1 MSILVEDAHTVYVAA
16 VRSVQPDCLLTT
28 TALQTLVGRPLEQ
41 YDRIHVVGAG
51 KATMAMA
58 GALEVIL
65 PGRVLGGQVVV
76 PHGYPATLPAA
87 QHCPVAIDV
96 VEAGHPVP
104 DAAGVRAAE
113 YALQVASS
121 CTEDDL
127 LLVLL
132 SGGGSALWTAP
143 ASGIPIEVVQEVS
156 RALLLSGADIHQV
169 NTVRKHLSRIKGGR
183 LARAAHPATLA
194 TLVIS
199 DVPGDDL
206 SVIASGPTVPDRST
220 CREAVAML
228 KTLGLWNRIPGMA
241 RDALTRG
248 SHDPGKETPKA
259 GDACFARTRAY
270 QLAGNGDALIAAC
283 AQAEARGYRTSV
295 SAANITGEAREAGRM
310 IASSVLHA
318 AGKGPRCFLWGGET
332 TVTVTGA
339 GRGGRN
345 QEIALAA
352 GLALEDARRDIV
364 VLSAGTDG
372 IDGPTDIAG
381 AWVSPDSIREA
392 RSKGL
397 DPNAYLADN
406 NTYAFFRQ
414 TGAVVEPGP
423 THTNVMDVVI
433 ALTA

>member
-1 MSILVEDAHTVYVAA
+1 MSILVEDAQTVYAAA
-16 VRSVQPDCLLTT
+16 VRSVQADRLLTA
-28 TALQTLVGRPLEQ
+28 TALRTLVGRSLEQ
-41 YDRIHVVGAG
+41 FGRIQVVGAG
-51 KATMAMA
+51 KAALAMA
-58 GALEVIL
+58 GTLEAIL
-65 PGRVLGGQVVV
+65 PDRALGGQVVV

-87 QHCPVAIDV
+87 QRHPVAIDV

-104 DAAGVRAAE
+104 DAASVRAAE
-113 YALQVASS
+113 HALQVASS
-121 CTEDDL
+121 CAADDL

-132 SGGGSALWTAP
+132 SGGGSALWAAP
-143 ASGIPIEVVQEVS
+143 APGVTLEVVQEVN
-156 RALLLSGADIHQV
+156 RALLLCGADIHQV

-194 TLVIS
+194 ALVIS

-228 KTLGLWNRIPGMA
+228 KTLGLWKRIPGVA
-241 RDALTRG
+241 CDALARG
-248 SHDPGKETPKA
+248 LHDPGKETPKA
-259 GDACFARTRAY
+259 GDPCFAQTRVY
-270 QLAGNGDALIAAC
+270 QLAGNSDALTAAC
-283 AQAEARGYRTSV
+283 AQSEARGYRTNV
-295 SAANITGEAREAGRM
+295 SAASITGEARDVGRM
-310 IASSVLHA
+310 IASKMLHA
-318 AGKGPRCFLWGGET
+318 AGVGPRCFLWGGET

-364 VLSAGTDG
+364 ILSAGTDG

-392 RSKGL
+392 RAKGL
-397 DPNAYLADN
+397 DPDAYLADN
-406 NTYAFFRQ
+406 NAYAFFRR

>member
-1 MSILVEDAHTVYVAA
+1 MLVEDAQTVYAAA
-16 VRSVQPDCLLTT
+16 VRSVQPDRLLTA
-28 TALQTLVGRPLEQ
+28 TALQTLVGRPLGQ
-41 YDRIHVVGAG
+41 FGCIQVVGAG
-51 KATMAMA
+51 KAAMAMA
-58 GALEVIL
+58 GALEAIL
-65 PGRVLGGQVVV
+65 PDRMLGGQVVV
-76 PHGYPATLPAA
+76 PYGYPATLPAA
-87 QHCPVAIDV
+87 QRRPVAIDV

-104 DAAGVRAAE
+104 DAASVCAAE
-113 YALQVASS
+113 HALHVASS

-132 SGGGSALWTAP
+132 SGGGSALWAVPTP
-143 ASGIPIEVVQEVS
+143 GVPLEVIQEVS
-156 RALLLSGADIHQV
+156 RALLLCGADIHQL

-183 LARAAHPATLA
+183 FARAAHPATLA
-194 TLVIS
+194 TVVIS

-220 CREAVAML
+220 CREAVATL
-228 KTLGLWNRIPGMA
+228 KTLGLWDRIPGVA
-241 RDALTRG
+241 RDVLTRG
-248 SHDPGKETPKA
+248 LHDPGKETPKA
-259 GDACFARTRAY
+259 GDPCFARARAC
-270 QLAGNGDALIAAC
+270 QLAGNSDALTAAC

-310 IASSVLHA
+310 IADRVLHA
-318 AGKGPRCFLWGGET
+318 AGAGPRCFLWGGET

-352 GLALEDARRDIV
+352 GLALEDARREIV
-364 VLSAGTDG
+364 ILSAGTDG

-381 AWVSPDSIREA
+381 AWVSPDGMRKA
-392 RSKGL
+392 RAQGL
-397 DPNAYLADN
+397 NPDAYLADN

-433 ALTA
+433 ALAAG